1 MAEIGANAGAGG
13 GRDGDAAG
21 DSMERIAAMLL
32 AVDEYD
38 PDSALSVMGRLS
50 RTATVACN
58 PGGVAVVTCWIK
70 AGHGQRQCV
79 IVGNCEL
86 SIGSVRDALQ
96 ASLAAA
102 RTLIRPLL
110 FEEGVA
116 ADGAVGVSDDSVF
129 DRRTVR
135 MMAAM
140 DDDAR
145 CEQVGSC
152 WATAGNGR
160 RVLAGA
166 DRLVL
171 NRLAARGLEV
181 FQSYVR
187 PPAPGDADPAF
198 DAYIEMVK
206 ELHGHIAV

>member
-1 MAEIGANAGAGG
+1 MAEIGAGAGAGG

-32 AVDEYD
+32 AVDEDD
-38 PDSALSVMGRLS
+38 PDSALSVLKRLS

-58 PGGVAVVTCWIK
+58 PGGVAMVTFCTK

-116 ADGAVGVSDDSVF
+116 ADGAISVGDESVF
-129 DRRTVR
+129 DRRIAR
-135 MMAAM
+135 MMTAM
-140 DDDAR
+140 EDDAR
-145 CEQVGSC
+145 GEQVGSC
-152 WATAGNGR
+152 CATAGNGR
-160 RVLAGA
+160 RVLACA

-171 NRLAARGLEV
+171 NRLAARGPEV

-187 PPAPGDADPAF
+187 PPAPGDAEPAF
-198 DAYIEMVK
+198 DAYMEMVK
-206 ELHGHIAV
+206 ELHGHIAF